1 MTIHYTKSVF
11 AQKVVKDDDTIDFTG
26 FAELLDRLTSVIIA
40 HAKATAANA

>member
-26 FAELLDRLTSVIIA
+26 FAELLD
-40 HAKATAANA
+40 